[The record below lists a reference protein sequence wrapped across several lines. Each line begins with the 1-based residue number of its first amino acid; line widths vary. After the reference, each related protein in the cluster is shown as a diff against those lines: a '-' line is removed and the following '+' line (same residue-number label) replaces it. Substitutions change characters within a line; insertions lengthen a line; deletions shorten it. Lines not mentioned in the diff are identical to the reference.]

1 MGTAYDPD
9 SSAELYISTSP
20 IITSPLVATGTTGL
34 PFSYHFENAN
44 ATSLDVDGLAL
55 PPGLS
60 FDPGLAAIVGTPAMQ
75 GTFNVQLTASN
86 PVGATSA
93 MLVLTIQPAPISG
106 PVIISATSAKSRTG
120 TPFSFQVITSGASP
134 LARLT
139 VTGLPAGL
147 SADSASGLIS
157 GMPPKDSSS
166 AVNLTVTDGSET
178 ATGTLELT
186 FSSEL
191 SLPLIVSST
200 SVPLFPNLAF
210 TYTILTA
217 SSDPFGKYYDFV
229 GTLPPGLKLN
239 PVTGKISGTFESP
252 TRDVPGLALPGE
264 VIGNVQLFAG
274 NYHGTCSS
282 PLVFRVLAG
291 SGQHI
296 DPAQRRNGRQR
307 SHRRFYHTGQHSDK
321 GRGSWNRS
329 IACPG
334 RFAKRSLP

>member
-1 MGTAYDPD
+1 
-9 SSAELYISTSP
+9 
-20 IITSPLVATGTTGL
+20 
-34 PFSYHFENAN
+34 
-44 ATSLDVDGLAL
+44 
-55 PPGLS
+55 
-60 FDPGLAAIVGTPAMQ
+60 
-75 GTFNVQLTASN
+75 
-86 PVGATSA
+86 
-93 MLVLTIQPAPISG
+93 
-106 PVIISATSAKSRTG
+106 
-120 TPFSFQVITSGASP
+120 
-134 LARLT
+134 
-139 VTGLPAGL
+139 
-147 SADSASGLIS
+147 
-157 GMPPKDSSS
+157 MPTKDSSS

-282 PLVFRVLAG
+282 PLVFRVPPGAANISTRLSVGMGDNVLIGGFITQGNTAIRAVARGIGPSLAR
-291 SGQHI
+291 
-296 DPAQRRNGRQR
+296 AV
-307 SHRRFYHTGQHSDK
+307 
-321 GRGSWNRS
+321 
-329 IACPG
+329 C
-334 RFAKRSLP
+334 